1 MAVLMITWA
10 CGAFN
15 RSLCFC
21 KAAAKKNGDGNAAWE
36 KMLRPESLD
45 CGNGVRKMIPA
56 PHVCWMPQLAG
67 KRRNVPF
74 PPACFP
80 CLQGECRL
88 PNDGKL
94 GRRGIHQ
101 FLELHEVGD

>member
-45 CGNGVRKMIPA
+45 CGNGVENDSGAACVLDAAACRKA
-56 PHVCWMPQLAG
+56 E
-67 KRRNVPF
+67 
-74 PPACFP
+74 
-80 CLQGECRL
+80 ECSISS
-88 PNDGKL
+88 GMFSVFT
-94 GRRGIHQ
+94 GRMSSS
-101 FLELHEVGD
+101 E